1 MEHDPIFRNLVE
13 KVLSKPGVEKMNLNM
28 DKNKDRTPEVTL
40 IESLLEIFPKVFAVI
55 EISIKKNWDKC
66 FDEGFIEVMLQSPK
80 SYVKAML
87 TLCCTEN
94 EGTIDVYDR
103 FLNVFALV
111 NYVTNMYFTA
121 AGANFY
127 ELSSLT
133 LTVYYE
139 NMLRQDFEK
148 RGGWKCLNK
157 YIQAKKYVRCFHDCE
172 KYNFV
177 TDDFPKKLKVKI
189 RDSFSY
195 QLPSINFNA
204 EIEYRFYRVVDC
216 LTNEVMS
223 SVKSPLNDLNS
234 PKLNEDQSISKE
246 AEGSSFS
253 TANILEVSGTVV
265 SKKSGLYPFCQ
276 SKVKDLEET
285 LQYLLGVFELL
296 DETQD
301 T

>member
-13 KVLSKPGVEKMNLNM
+13 KVLSKPGLEKMNLNM

-66 FDEGFIEVMLQSPK
+66 FEGLKEVMLQSPK
-80 SYVKAML
+80 SYVETML
-87 TLCCTEN
+87 TLCYIEN

-121 AGANFY
+121 TGADFY
-127 ELSSLT
+127 ELSSLS
-133 LTVYYE
+133 LTIHYE
-139 NMLRQDFEK
+139 NVLRQDFEE

-157 YIQAKKYVRCFHDCE
+157 YIQDKKYVRCFHDCE

-189 RDSFSY
+189 RDSFS
-195 QLPSINFNA
+195 LPWIILNA
-204 EIEYRFYRVVDC
+204 EMESRFHRVVDC

-234 PKLNEDQSISKE
+234 PKLNEEQSISKE
-246 AEGSSFS
+246 AERSSFS

-265 SKKSGLYPFCQ
+265 SEKSDLFAFCQ
-276 SKVKDLEET
+276 YKVEDLEET

-296 DETQD
+296 DEMQD

>member
-1 MEHDPIFRNLVE
+1 MKNDPIFRNLVE
-13 KVLSKPGVEKMNLNM
+13 KLLSKPGVEKMNLNM

-55 EISIKKNWDKC
+55 EISIKKNWKKG
-66 FDEGFIEVMLQSPK
+66 FDAGLKEVMLQSPK
-80 SYVKAML
+80 WYAEVMM
-87 TLCCTEN
+87 TLGCKEN
-94 EGTIDVYDR
+94 EGGIDVYDR

-121 AGANFY
+121 TGTDFY
-127 ELSSLT
+127 ELSSRNLT
-133 LTVYYE
+133 IHYE
-139 NMLRQDFEK
+139 NLLRQDFEE

-157 YIQAKKYVRCFHDCE
+157 HIQDKEYVRCFHDCE

-195 QLPSINFNA
+195 QLPSINLNA
-204 EIEYRFYRVVDC
+204 EMESRFHHVVDC
-216 LTNEVMS
+216 LTDEVMS

-234 PKLNEDQSISKE
+234 PKLNEEQSISKE

-253 TANILEVSGTVV
+253 TANILEVSCTVV
-265 SKKSGLYPFCQ
+265 SENSDLFAFCQ
-276 SKVKDLEET
+276 RKVEDLEET

-296 DETQD
+296 DEIT
-301 T
+301 

>member
-55 EISIKKNWDKC
+55 EISIKKNWEKC
-66 FDEGFIEVMLQSPK
+66 FDEGLKEVMLQSSK
-80 SYVKAML
+80 SYVETML
-87 TLCCTEN
+87 TLCCKED
-94 EGTIDVYDR
+94 EGTNDVYDR
-103 FLNVFALV
+103 FLNVLAMV

-133 LTVYYE
+133 LTVHYE

-157 YIQAKKYVRCFHDCE
+157 YIQDRKQF
-172 KYNFV
+172 F
-177 TDDFPKKLKVKI
+177 I
-189 RDSFSY
+189 S
-195 QLPSINFNA
+195 LPSTPFNY
-204 EIEYRFYRVVDC
+204 EMESRFLRVVDC

-223 SVKSPLNDLNS
+223 SIKSPLNDLNS
-234 PKLNEDQSISKE
+234 PKLNEEQSISKE
-246 AEGSSFS
+246 AERSSFS

-265 SKKSGLYPFCQ
+265 SKKSGLYAFCQ

-296 DETQD
+296 DEMQD